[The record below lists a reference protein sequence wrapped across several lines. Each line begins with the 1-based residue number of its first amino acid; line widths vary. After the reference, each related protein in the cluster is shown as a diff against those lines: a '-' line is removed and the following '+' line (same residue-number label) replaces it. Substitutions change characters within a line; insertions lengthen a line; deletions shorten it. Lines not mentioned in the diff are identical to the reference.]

1 MSGPTEF
8 TALEPKRGW
17 QLTSLPNEA
26 TAWQAQP
33 PLQRRFVFIRAC
45 RAVALRRTVNS
56 WLRSCAGHRTREHC
70 ALSAMLTVSQLSK
83 SFAGRALFDDVSLQ
97 VNRGD
102 RIGLVGPNGAGKS
115 TLFALLLGDVSPDKR
130 TIAIEKNATIGFL
143 PQETAA
149 AGDETV
155 LELAVAVS
163 PELVHAQKIIKEHE
177 AAVAGIVDPGAD
189 AAYHNALHV
198 FDEHGGWELEPKA
211 KRVLAGLAFRE
222 TDFDRP
228 ARALSGGW
236 IMRAHLARLLVMEPD
251 LLLLDEP
258 TNHLDL
264 ESLQWFQEYL
274 RTYPGAIVMIS
285 HDREFLNQLVGSIV
299 EIAHSKLVRYRGDWD
314 SYVEQ
319 KAAREEQQLAA
330 YKNQQKEIASLQ
342 LFADRFR
349 AKASKASQAQ
359 SKLKQIDRMK
369 KIAAPVARG
378 KTIKF
383 HFPQPVR
390 SGLRVITLKDVDHAY
405 GDLVVYRGMQFHAER
420 GQRTV
425 LVGPNGAGK
434 STLLKLL
441 AAALPVQHGVREL
454 GHNVRTGY
462 FSQNRIDVLNA
473 SHTVL
478 DSARD
483 MPNPVSEQTARTVL
497 GSFLFR
503 GDDVFK
509 TVAVLS
515 GGEKSRLALVRLLLD
530 PPNLLLMDEP
540 ATHLDI
546 GSIDALIGALKQ
558 YHGTLIFI
566 SHDVHFIRAIATS
579 VLHITVSPAQTGS
592 RLTSYPG
599 NYQYYLDKSKAVSA
613 RTALTAGSSP
623 NNGQLTTENV
633 ARRAGGL
640 REQKVQ
646 KRLQA
651 EARTAIARKKRE
663 KEKHVHAF
671 EMKIAALEGQQRELV
686 TALEDPAAYQ
696 PGGRAV
702 ALNRELSAVTDDLA
716 RLTKEWE
723 TATAGD

>member
-1 MSGPTEF
+1 
-8 TALEPKRGW
+8 
-17 QLTSLPNEA
+17 
-26 TAWQAQP
+26 
-33 PLQRRFVFIRAC
+33 
-45 RAVALRRTVNS
+45 
-56 WLRSCAGHRTREHC
+56 
-70 ALSAMLTVSQLSK
+70 MLTVSQLSK

-115 TLFALLLGDVSPDKR
+115 TLFSLILGETSPDNGS
-130 TIAIEKNATIGFL
+130 IAIEKNATIGFL

-155 LELAVAVS
+155 LELALAVS
-163 PELVHAQKIIKEHE
+163 PELVHAQKVIKQHE
-177 AAVAGIVDPGAD
+177 SAAARSADPSDD
-189 AAYHNALHV
+189 ATYHSALHI

-236 IMRAHLARLLVMEPD
+236 VMRAHLARLLVMQPD

-274 RTYPGAIVMIS
+274 RSYPGAIVMIS

-299 EIAHSKLVRYRGDWD
+299 EIAHAKLVRYRGNWD
-314 SYVEQ
+314 NYVEQ

-390 SGLRVITLKDVDHAY
+390 SGLRVIALKDVDHAY
-405 GDLVVYRGMQFHAER
+405 GDLVVYRELQFQAER

-441 AAALPVQHGVREL
+441 AGVLPVQQGVREL
-454 GHNVRTGY
+454 GHNVRSGY

-478 DSARD
+478 ESARD

-540 ATHLDI
+540 TTHLDV
-546 GSIDALIGALKQ
+546 GSIDALIGALRQ

-579 VLHITVSPAQTGS
+579 VLHINAG
-592 RLTSYPG
+592 RLTFYPG
-599 NYQYYLDKSKAVSA
+599 DYDYYLDKSKATSA
-613 RTALTAGSSP
+613 RTALTAGSAQSS
-623 NNGQLTTENV
+623 NSNL
-633 ARRAGGL
+633 RSSRAAAMPRAGL
-640 REQKVQ
+640 REQKGQ
-646 KRLQA
+646 RRAEA
-651 EARTAIARKKRE
+651 EARNAISKAKRE
-663 KEKHVHAF
+663 KETRIH
-671 EMKIAALEGQQRELV
+671 ELETKIAALEGQQKELAA
-686 TALEDPAAYQ
+686 ALEDPAVYES
-696 PGGRAV
+696 GGRATAINRDLSVV
-702 ALNRELSAVTDDLA
+702 AHDLA
-716 RLTKEWE
+716 RLTAEWE
-723 TATAGD
+723 NIGSDQ